1 MKQAFVLTGIL
12 ALALS
17 LPAQSGGP
25 AKPSFDN
32 YRVVYTRNIFNSGR
46 RAPAPSGGSSRQT
59 ESVAPTIETITL
71 SGTLLRD
78 TGNLAIFSSAVQD
91 ESGARSEGG
100 SVAGFQIKSIATTS
114 VTLEK
119 DGKSL
124 TWQVGGILRRLD
136 GGEWYLPEA
145 AAAAT
150 DITADPAAE
159 AAILKR
165 MRARRAQEAK

>member
-1 MKQAFVLTGIL
+1 MKRLLLLPAIVAMG
-12 ALALS
+12 LS
-17 LPAQSGGP
+17 LPAQSGAPTRG
-25 AKPSFDN
+25 SFEDF
-32 YRVVYTRNIFNSGR
+32 RIVYTRNIFNSGR
-46 RAPAPSGGSSRQT
+46 RAPAPTGSGTRPA

-78 TGNLAIFSSAVQD
+78 TGNVAIFASAVKD
-91 ESGARSEGG
+91 EAGSRSEG
-100 SVAGFQIKSIATTS
+100 STIAGFVIQRIATS
-114 VTLEK
+114 AVTLEK

-136 GGEWYLPEA
+136 GGEWYLPES